1 MPSHP
6 EGLAI
11 ARVRIAEEKEKRTG
25 FLDLGR
31 LGLTELPEELFEL
44 EYLWGLNWGSWWR
57 DGQEEA
63 HLAASVL
70 APNQHAHQFIHLQR
84 FPGLRLLSVSDTDI
98 SDLSPL
104 AGLSA
109 LQSLDCSKTEVSD
122 LGPLAALSA
131 LQSLDCSAT
140 QVSDL
145 GPLAALSALQSLGCS
160 ATQVSDL
167 GPLAGLSALQSLG
180 CCYTWVSD
188 LGPLAGLSALQ
199 SLDCY
204 RTQVS
209 DLGPLAGL
217 SALQSL
223 NCYRTQVS
231 DLGPLAGL
239 SALQSL
245 GCWNTQ
251 VSDLGPL
258 AGLSALQSLNCS
270 RTRVSDLGPLAG
282 LSALQSLDCSE
293 TQVSDLGPLVGL
305 SALQSLDC
313 AGTQVSDLGPLAGLT
328 ALQELRCRGTQVSDL
343 GPLAGLTA
351 LQSLD
356 CSQTQVSDLVA
367 LAGLTVLQSLNCS
380 DTQVSDL
387 PVALVQLKSLQEL
400 VLFNTRITDIPA
412 EVLSPDDLTDCLESL
427 RAHLRDL
434 EVGEERLP
442 DVKVLVLGNGRI
454 GKTQI
459 CRRLRGEKFDPSVDS
474 THGILVTSAM
484 LPMPPQA
491 AEAARPGHEGAGQP
505 SRPGEEA
512 RLHLWDFGGQDLYH
526 GTHALFMRT
535 RSLFVLIWTPQT
547 ENAREYEQGGI
558 TFRNHPLAYWLE
570 YVSHLSGVNSPV
582 LIVQNMCDQA
592 EDEALRPPVEDEAL
606 RAFPF
611 RKVLHYSALKDR
623 GRGALN
629 EAFQEAI
636 LWLRKT
642 MGQARIGKGRL
653 AVKRKL
659 EALRDEDAK
668 LPAEQ
673 RKYRTLTEEYF
684 HQLCTDAGGVSRPEL
699 LLDYLHHAG
708 IVFYR
713 EGLFDNRIVLDQAWA
728 LEAVYAVFH
737 REKCYRQ
744 LRQLQGR
751 FTRTLLEAL
760 VWRDYR
766 IEEQELFL
774 SLMTSCGMCFV
785 HRQGDREGKLETEYI
800 APDLLPDREEVAAE
814 IEAMWAE
821 HAPGGELV
829 VGLPFLHPGVMRG
842 IISRIGRE
850 AGISALYWK
859 YGVCLYEKTT
869 RSHALI
875 EQRLSDRPIT
885 WSDQIV
891 VSTRG
896 GQAEELLQRLEEW
909 IKQEVERSGCRE
921 WEIQTTL
928 LNPAHPKK
936 AGRGRA
942 VEPEPEDAL
951 RERALEF
958 TPPPSDK
965 ITYCVSYAWN
975 DESKAVVDRLCEEA
989 NRRGKTVLRDLT
1001 GLGLGESIS
1010 KFMRRLGSG
1019 DRVFVILSDK
1029 YLKSPYCMYELLE
1042 VWRNSKMADEEFRRR
1057 IRVFRLPDAK
1067 MLSPLERAR
1076 CAKYWKEQF
1085 TELDALV
1092 REEGAD
1098 LLGEA
1103 DFKRYKL
1110 MQDFAHCVGDVL
1122 ALIADT
1128 LQPTDFDQLVK
1139 YGFGEEM
1146 PSASSK

>member
-1 MPSHP
+1 MPSDP
-6 EGLAI
+6 EVLAI

-25 FLDLGR
+25 FLDLG
-31 LGLTELPEELFEL
+31 LFGLTELPEE
-44 EYLWGLNWGSWWR
+44 
-57 DGQEEA
+57 
-63 HLAASVL
+63 
-70 APNQHAHQFIHLQR
+70 
-84 FPGLRLLSVSDTDI
+84 
-98 SDLSPL
+98 L

-109 LQSLDCSKTEVSD
+109 LQSLDCSNTLVR
-122 LGPLAALSA
+122 
-131 LQSLDCSAT
+131 
-140 QVSDL
+140 
-145 GPLAALSALQSLGCS
+145 
-160 ATQVSDL
+160 DL
-167 GPLAGLSALQSLG
+167 GPLAGLSALQSLDCMG
-180 CCYTWVSD
+180 TRVSD

-199 SLDCY
+199 SLDCMGT
-204 RTQVS
+204 RVSDLGPLAGLSALQSLDCSGTPVSDLSPLAGLSALQSLKCSVTQVS

-223 NCYRTQVS
+223 NCPYTKVSDLGPLAGLSASQSLNCSYTQVS

-245 GCWNTQ
+245 
-251 VSDLGPL
+251 D
-258 AGLSALQSLNCS
+258 CS

-282 LSALQSLDCSE
+282 LSALQSLDCW
-293 TQVSDLGPLVGL
+293 D
-305 SALQSLDC
+305 
-313 AGTQVSDLGPLAGLT
+313 TQVSDLGPLAGLS
-328 ALQELRCRGTQVSDL
+328 ALQSLHCSGTQVSDL
-343 GPLAGLTA
+343 PGPLVWLG
-351 LQSLD
+351 SLKK
-356 CSQTQVSDLVA
+356 LI
-367 LAGLTVLQSLNCS
+367 
-380 DTQVSDL
+380 
-387 PVALVQLKSLQEL
+387 
-400 VLFNTRITDIPA
+400 LFNTDITDIPA
-412 EVLSPDDLTDCLESL
+412 EVLSPSYSTDCLESL

-459 CRRLRGEKFDPSVDS
+459 CRRLRGEAFDPSVDT

-491 AEAARPGHEGAGQP
+491 AEAAHPGHEGAGQP
-505 SRPGEEA
+505 SPPGEEA

-547 ENAREYEQGGI
+547 ENEREYEQGGI

-629 EAFQEAI
+629 EALQEAI
-636 LWLRKT
+636 LWLRET
-642 MGQARIGKGRL
+642 MGQARIGKGRM

-668 LPAEQ
+668 LPAEE
-673 RKYRTLTEEYF
+673 RKYRWLTQEFF
-684 HQLCTDAGGVSRPEL
+684 HQLCTDAGGVSRPDL

-713 EGLFDNRIVLDQAWA
+713 EGLFDDRIVLDQAWA

-737 REKCYRQ
+737 RERCYRQ
-744 LRQLQGR
+744 LRQLRGR

-766 IEEQELFL
+766 IEEQKLFL
-774 SLMTSCGMCFV
+774 SLMMSCGICFV

-800 APDLLPDREEVAAE
+800 APDLLPSREDVAADV
-814 IEAMWAE
+814 EAMWAE
-821 HAPGGELV
+821 HALGGELV

-842 IISRIGRE
+842 IISRLGQV

-859 YGVCLYEKTT
+859 YGICLYEKTT
-869 RSHALI
+869 RSRALI
-875 EQRLSDRPIT
+875 EQRLSNCPTT
-885 WSDQIV
+885 WGIPIV

-928 LNPAHPKK
+928 LYYAAHPKK

-942 VEPEPEDAL
+942 VEPEPEATL
-951 RERALEF
+951 RERVLEF

-989 NRRGKTVLRDLT
+989 DQRRIKILRDTT
-1001 GLGLGESIS
+1001 GLGMGERITR
-1010 KFMRRLGSG
+1010 FMKRLGSG

-1042 VWRNSKMADEEFRRR
+1042 VWRNCKAEDEVFRKR
-1057 IRVFRLPDAK
+1057 IRVYRLPDAK
-1067 MLSPLERAR
+1067 MMGPLERAR

-1085 TELDALV
+1085 RELDAFV
-1092 REEGAD
+1092 RDEGAD
-1098 LLGEA
+1098 LLGTE

-1110 MQDFAHCVGDVL
+1110 MQDFAHHVGD
-1122 ALIADT
+1122 
-1128 LQPTDFDQLVK
+1128 
-1139 YGFGEEM
+1139 
-1146 PSASSK
+1146 

>member
-1 MPSHP
+1 MS
-6 EGLAI
+6 
-11 ARVRIAEEKEKRTG
+11 
-25 FLDLGR
+25 DLG
-31 LGLTELPEELFEL
+31 
-44 EYLWGLNWGSWWR
+44 
-57 DGQEEA
+57 
-63 HLAASVL
+63 
-70 APNQHAHQFIHLQR
+70 
-84 FPGLRLLSVSDTDI
+84 
-98 SDLSPL
+98 PL

-109 LQSLDCSKTEVSD
+109 LQSLDCSH
-122 LGPLAALSA
+122 
-131 LQSLDCSAT
+131 
-140 QVSDL
+140 
-145 GPLAALSALQSLGCS
+145 
-160 ATQVSDL
+160 TQVSDL
-167 GPLAGLSALQSLG
+167 GPLAGLSALQSLD
-180 CCYTWVSD
+180 CSHTQVSD

-199 SLDCY
+199 SLVCI

-223 NCYRTQVS
+223 VCTRTQVS

-245 GCWNTQ
+245 
-251 VSDLGPL
+251 V
-258 AGLSALQSLNCS
+258 
-270 RTRVSDLGPLAG
+270 
-282 LSALQSLDCSE
+282 
-293 TQVSDLGPLVGL
+293 
-305 SALQSLDC
+305 
-313 AGTQVSDLGPLAGLT
+313 
-328 ALQELRCRGTQVSDL
+328 
-343 GPLAGLTA
+343 
-351 LQSLD
+351 
-356 CSQTQVSDLVA
+356 
-367 LAGLTVLQSLNCS
+367 CS

-387 PVALVQLKSLQEL
+387 PGPLVWLESLKKLI
-400 VLFNTRITDIPA
+400 LFNTHITDIPA
-412 EVLSPDDLTDCLESL
+412 EVLSPDYSRNCLESL
-427 RAHLRDL
+427 RAHLHDL
-434 EVGEERLP
+434 EAGEERLP
-442 DVKVLVLGNGRI
+442 DVKVLVLGNGGI

-459 CRRLRGEKFDPSVDS
+459 CRRLRGEVFDPSVDS

-491 AEAARPGHEGAGQP
+491 AEAAHPGHEGAGQP

-547 ENAREYEQGGI
+547 ENVWGDEQGGI

-570 YVSHLSGVNSPV
+570 YVRHLSGVNSPV

-606 RAFPF
+606 RAFLF

-629 EAFQEAI
+629 EALQQAI
-636 LWLRKT
+636 MWLRKT
-642 MGQARIGKGRL
+642 MGQAPIGKGRL

-659 EALRDEDAK
+659 EALRDGDAK

-673 RKYRTLTEEYF
+673 RKYRTLTQEYF
-684 HQLCTDAGGVSRPEL
+684 HQLCTDAGDVSRPEL

-713 EGLFDNRIVLDQAWA
+713 KGLFDDRIVLDQAWT

-744 LRQLQGR
+744 LRQLRGR

-766 IEEQELFL
+766 IEEQKLFL
-774 SLMTSCGMCFV
+774 SLMMSCGMCFV

-800 APDLLPDREEVAAE
+800 APDLLPDREEVAAA

-829 VGLPFLHPGVMRG
+829 VDLPFLHPGVMRS
-842 IISRIGRE
+842 IISRIGQE

-869 RSHALI
+869 RSRALI
-875 EQRLSDRPIT
+875 EQRLSNRPTT
-885 WSDQIV
+885 WSGQIA

-896 GQAEELLQRLEEW
+896 GQAVELLRQLQKLIEGE
-909 IKQEVERSGCRE
+909 IERSGCRD
-921 WEIQTTL
+921 WEIKETPL
-928 LNPAHPKK
+928 HPAHPKK

-942 VEPEPEDAL
+942 VEPVPEDAV

-958 TPPPSDK
+958 TPPPSDT
-965 ITYCVSYAWN
+965 IPYCVSYAWN
-975 DESKAVVDRLCEEA
+975 DESKAMVDRLCEEA

-1010 KFMRRLGSG
+1010 KFMQRLGSG

-1067 MLSPLERAR
+1067 MLSPLERATAPNTGKSSSR
-1076 CAKYWKEQF
+1076 SWTHSCERRRRPAGRGRLQA
-1085 TELDALV
+1085 LQVDAGLRPPRGGHARPDRRHASTNGLRPVGEV
-1092 REEGAD
+1092 R
-1098 LLGEA
+1098 L
-1103 DFKRYKL
+1103 R
-1110 MQDFAHCVGDVL
+1110 
-1122 ALIADT
+1122 
-1128 LQPTDFDQLVK
+1128 
-1139 YGFGEEM
+1139 
-1146 PSASSK
+1146 

>member
-1 MPSHP
+1 MLQS
-6 EGLAI
+6 LVCTATK
-11 ARVRIAEEKEKRTG
+11 VS
-25 FLDLGR
+25 DLG
-31 LGLTELPEELFEL
+31 
-44 EYLWGLNWGSWWR
+44 
-57 DGQEEA
+57 
-63 HLAASVL
+63 
-70 APNQHAHQFIHLQR
+70 
-84 FPGLRLLSVSDTDI
+84 
-98 SDLSPL
+98 PL

-109 LQSLDCSKTEVSD
+109 LQSLECSITK
-122 LGPLAALSA
+122 
-131 LQSLDCSAT
+131 
-140 QVSDL
+140 
-145 GPLAALSALQSLGCS
+145 
-160 ATQVSDL
+160 VSDL

-180 CCYTWVSD
+180 CSITKVSDLGPLAGLSALQSLHCFVTEVSD

-199 SLDCY
+199 SLDC
-204 RTQVS
+204 S
-209 DLGPLAGL
+209 
-217 SALQSL
+217 
-223 NCYRTQVS
+223 
-231 DLGPLAGL
+231 
-239 SALQSL
+239 
-245 GCWNTQ
+245 NT
-251 VSDLGPL
+251 P
-258 AGLSALQSLNCS
+258 
-270 RTRVSDLGPLAG
+270 VSDLGPLAG

-293 TQVSDLGPLVGL
+293 TP
-305 SALQSLDC
+305 
-313 AGTQVSDLGPLAGLT
+313 
-328 ALQELRCRGTQVSDL
+328 
-343 GPLAGLTA
+343 
-351 LQSLD
+351 
-356 CSQTQVSDLVA
+356 
-367 LAGLTVLQSLNCS
+367 
-380 DTQVSDL
+380 VSDL
-387 PVALVQLKSLQEL
+387 PEPLVWLESLKGLI
-400 VLFNTRITDIPA
+400 LFNTRITHIPA
-412 EVLSPDDLTDCLESL
+412 EVLSPNPRMNCLESL

-434 EVGEERLP
+434 EVGEDRLP

-459 CRRLRGEKFDPSVDS
+459 CRRLRGEAFDPSVDS

-491 AEAARPGHEGAGQP
+491 AESAHPGYEGAGQP

-526 GTHALFMRT
+526 GTHTLFMRT
-535 RSLFVLIWTPQT
+535 RSLFVLIWTSQT

-570 YVSHLSGVNSPV
+570 YVRHLSGVNSPV

-592 EDEALRPPVEDEAL
+592 EDESVRPPVEDEAL

-629 EAFQEAI
+629 EALQEAI
-636 LWLRKT
+636 LWLRET

-673 RKYRTLTEEYF
+673 RKYRTLTQEYF

-713 EGLFDNRIVLDQAWA
+713 AGLFDDRIVLDQAWA

-744 LRQLQGR
+744 LRQLRGR

-766 IEEQELFL
+766 IEEQKLFL
-774 SLMTSCGMCFV
+774 SLMMSCGICFV

-814 IEAMWAE
+814 IEATWAE
-821 HAPGGELV
+821 HAPGGEV
-829 VGLPFLHPGVMRG
+829 VVDLPFLHPGVMRG
-842 IISRIGRE
+842 IISRIGQE

-859 YGVCLYEKTT
+859 YGVCLYENTT
-869 RSHALI
+869 RSRALI
-875 EQRLSDRPIT
+875 EQRLSNRPTT
-885 WSDQIV
+885 WSGQIA

-896 GQAEELLQRLEEW
+896 GQAVELLRQLQKW
-909 IKQEVERSGCRE
+909 IEGEIERSGCRD
-921 WEIQTTL
+921 WEIKETPDPL
-928 LNPAHPKK
+928 RLAHPQK
-936 AGRGRA
+936 ADQHRA
-942 VEPEPEDAL
+942 VGAEPRDTAPE
-951 RERALEF
+951 RTLEF
-958 TPPPSDK
+958 TPPPSDT
-965 ITYCVSYAWN
+965 ITKCVSYAWN
-975 DESKAVVDRLCEEA
+975 DESKAMVDRLCEEA
-989 NRRGKTVLRDLT
+989 GQRGIKILRDTT
-1001 GLGLGESIS
+1001 GLGMGESITR
-1010 KFMRRLGSG
+1010 FMKRLGSG

-1042 VWRNSKMADEEFRRR
+1042 VWRNCKAEDEVFRKR
-1057 IRVFRLPDAK
+1057 IRVYRLPDAK
-1067 MLSPLERAR
+1067 MMSPLERAR
-1076 CAKYWKEQF
+1076 YAKYWKEHF
-1085 TELDALV
+1085 TELDAFV

-1110 MQDFAHCVGDVL
+1110 MQDFALRVGDVL

-1128 LQPTDFDQLVK
+1128 LQPTDFDQFVK
-1139 YGFGEEM
+1139 YGFGDEI
-1146 PSASSK
+1146 PSSPSS